1 MKKLATVVL
10 LVVSACHRQTVGISG
25 APNARVAVDMFMAAG
40 KAGDLDAMGRIW
52 GSAAGPAIATMGRN
66 EREQREVVMMRCM
79 KHDRYQ
85 VLQEATSAGRERVLL
100 VELRYKDLT
109 ASTNFIATE
118 GPGGK
123 WYMKDFSLKDL
134 ERICVSM

>member
-1 MKKLATVVL
+1 VKKLATVLL
-10 LVVSACHRQTVGISG
+10 LVVSACHRQTAGISG
-25 APNARVAVDMFMAAG
+25 APNARVALDMFMSAS

-52 GSAAGPAIATMGRN
+52 GSAQGPSIATMDRTT
-66 EREQREVVMMRCM
+66 REQREVIMMRCV
-79 KHDRYQ
+79 KHDRYT
-85 VLQEATSAGRERVLL
+85 VLQEATSAGRERTIV

-123 WYMKDFSLKDL
+123 WYVKDFQLKDL
-134 ERICVSM
+134 ERICVAL